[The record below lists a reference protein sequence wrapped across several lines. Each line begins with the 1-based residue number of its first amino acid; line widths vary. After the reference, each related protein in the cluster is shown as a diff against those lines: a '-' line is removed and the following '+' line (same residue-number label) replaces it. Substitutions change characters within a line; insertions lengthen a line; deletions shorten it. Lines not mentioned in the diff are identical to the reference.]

1 MGEQSPSRLN
11 SAGCSFTNDSLARGF
26 KLELEYARVLVGA
39 RSPPRPPPPPA
50 LPSPS
55 SSLPLLLVLLLLLL
69 FLLYCRVQSSEA
81 FKHFT
86 PPSRFSTALS
96 CMRCLTLHSL
106 ECYPPA
112 SAGELL
118 RPRTP
123 ICFPLML

>member
-1 MGEQSPSRLN
+1 VEQSPSRLN

-50 LPSPS
+50 LPLLLPLPSPS
-55 SSLPLLLVLLLLLL
+55 SSLLLLLVLLLLLL

-86 PPSRFSTALS
+86 LHCPLLHALS
-96 CMRCLTLHSL
+96 DSAFIGML
-106 ECYPPA
+106 PA
-112 SAGELL
+112 CQRWRVAAA
-118 RPRTP
+118 PHAY
-123 ICFPLML
+123 MLCH